1 LKNHVLPTLGK
12 TRVRDITRSEIRDL
26 LQSKRA
32 AGSSLQGQKGDSRT
46 PRATLKK
53 NSVKQILFV
62 VSSVLSLAV
71 DEETIGS
78 NPALGV
84 TRQRRTKAPRRDA
97 RARAGETIKALT
109 RDQRN
114 TFLATAE
121 HEEPEA
127 FPAFMLMTL
136 GGLRLGEALGLK
148 WPSVDFVAKRME
160 VKEQIGSDSMTVGVY
175 GSWFAVE
182 ASGAMDRLAAGIPLG
197 QPVTKQGLPV
207 TTTDPSSA
215 EVLPPT
221 GTCGSGGTTRPFPA

>member
-1 LKNHVLPTLGK
+1 MSRALLRIGVAAAVEDCLTTALDVNDLFVTSLGRGAAPALKGIA
-12 TRVRDITRSEIRDL
+12 DIYGLQKEPPRRSRWR
-26 LQSKRA
+26 S
-32 AGSSLQGQKGDSRT
+32 
-46 PRATLKK
+46 
-53 NSVKQILFV
+53 V

-84 TRQRRTKAPRRDA
+84 TRQRRTKASRRDA

-148 WPSVDFVAKRME
+148 
-160 VKEQIGSDSMTVGVY
+160 
-175 GSWFAVE
+175 
-182 ASGAMDRLAAGIPLG
+182 
-197 QPVTKQGLPV
+197 
-207 TTTDPSSA
+207 
-215 EVLPPT
+215 
-221 GTCGSGGTTRPFPA
+221 